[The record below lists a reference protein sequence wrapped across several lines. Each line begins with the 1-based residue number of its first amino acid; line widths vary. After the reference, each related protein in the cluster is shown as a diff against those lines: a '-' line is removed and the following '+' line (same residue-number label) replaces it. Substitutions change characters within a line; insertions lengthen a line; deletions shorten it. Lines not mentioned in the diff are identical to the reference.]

1 MKIIKRAIAGT
12 LESSDAQVIIE
23 PNDAGI
29 VIDLE
34 SPVINQFG
42 KQIKNVIRNTLEH
55 LDIQDCKIKVFDQG
69 ALDCTLK
76 ARIEAAAF
84 RSIEQTEDIPWG
96 KGVRP

>member
-1 MKIIKRAIAGT
+1 MKITKKAMAGT
-12 LESSDAQVIIE
+12 LESSDAQIIIA
-23 PNDAGI
+23 PNDSGI
-29 VIDLE
+29 EIDLE

-42 KQIKNVIRNTLEH
+42 NQIEKVIRQTLDH
-55 LDIQDCKIKVFDQG
+55 LDIQDCKIKVSDQG

-96 KGVRP
+96 KEVRP